1 MLLCMSVR
9 TTGAVTVSYHLNRVF
24 RLVGNQV
31 V

>member
-9 TTGAVTVSYHLNRVF
+9 TTGAVTVSYHLKVF